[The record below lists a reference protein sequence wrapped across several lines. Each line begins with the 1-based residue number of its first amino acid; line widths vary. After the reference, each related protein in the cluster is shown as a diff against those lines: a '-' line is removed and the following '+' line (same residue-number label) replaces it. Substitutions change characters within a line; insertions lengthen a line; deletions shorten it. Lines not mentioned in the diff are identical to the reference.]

1 MPRLD
6 KFTYF
11 FRFAILPLF
20 TILLGRF
27 LGPGCPGISTLFTF
41 FFLLVTL
48 ILVYRMRVSKRKKSS
63 FLFFVIL
70 ILIYVLATFS
80 RSFFIFML
88 AGMPSAFVC
97 KVSSESGDATSL
109 PPLGSSESSESL
121 ATFRAE
127 IAGENEAEIFTRIRN
142 LETQDY
148 YNLPPQNNPGE
159 YEVLV
164 REEFEQALDVP
175 HYRTVLDREYFEL
188 TVLERKGLL
197 QDRLF
202 HLMLGE
208 QKISRIMEL
217 SPYQNIRMEAYNFL
231 EASVEPVSALEHPFQ
246 KDLMEGTLNF
256 FIKELTQNGINSEIY
271 KNFYIHFTDELFR
284 VKLGLPLP

>member
-1 MPRLD
+1 
-6 KFTYF
+6 
-11 FRFAILPLF
+11 
-20 TILLGRF
+20 
-27 LGPGCPGISTLFTF
+27 
-41 FFLLVTL
+41 
-48 ILVYRMRVSKRKKSS
+48 MRVSKRKKSS

-121 ATFRAE
+121 AMFRAE

-148 YNLPPQNNPGE
+148 YNLPPHNNPGE

-175 HYRTVLDREYFEL
+175 HYRTVLYREYFEL

-217 SPYQNIRMEAYNFL
+217 SPYHRMEAYNFL

-256 FIKELTQNGINSEIY
+256 FIKELTQNGRNSEIY